1 MEFAA
6 FADRAEELAAEPAD
20 IGTTR
25 LVTDLLGA
33 AGGTDENDDDLATVT
48 RFLLGR
54 VFPAHDTRTLDVGP
68 ALCREAIAR
77 AAGPNVTADDVED
90 RLAEEGEIGAVAAGF
105 EFGGQ
110 RGLAA
115 FGEGRDRLTVAA
127 VDAELRRLAAAA
139 GDGSESHKRDALFG
153 LFNRCEPA
161 EAKVIARLVLGEM
174 RLGVGEG
181 PSVTRSQRRF
191 SRGTRKA
198 TNVTRATPTT
208 IRFSAPATRR
218 S

>member
-1 MEFAA
+1 
-6 FADRAEELAAEPAD
+6 LA
-20 IGTTR
+20 
-25 LVTDLLGA
+25 
-33 AGGTDENDDDLATVT
+33 
-48 RFLLGR
+48 
-54 VFPAHDTRTLDVGP
+54 
-68 ALCREAIAR
+68 
-77 AAGPNVTADDVED
+77 
-90 RLAEEGEIGAVAAGF
+90 
-105 EFGGQ
+105 
-110 RGLAA
+110 
-115 FGEGRDRLTVAA
+115 
-127 VDAELRRLAAAA
+127 AAAA